1 MYLYLGGDGC
11 TAVSK
16 NAERMVFGVSDWV
29 LDDLVY
35 YGSVVCCRD
44 VGDGVVCTG
53 GATKKTTHAPYI
65 PCVDVKGRAFI
76 INKDSG
82 LDLEE
87 RLPMACFSYKRVVT
101 SGDVR
106 YAVDKIYEAFRSF
119 IRKKH
124 LIVDED
130 MTVLG
135 FSEDAV
141 KAVDTYVRMVK
152 NKSVKNLVVIL

>member
-11 TAVSK
+11 TTVSK
-16 NAERMVFGVSDWV
+16 NAKRVVFGVSDWV

-35 YGSVVCCRD
+35 YGSVVCCKD

-53 GATKKTTHAPYI
+53 GATKKTTRVPYI
-65 PCVDVKGRAFI
+65 PCVDVKGRVFI

-87 RLPMACFSYKRVVT
+87 RLPMACFSYAKTVT
-101 SGDVR
+101 SRDVK
-106 YAVDKIYEAFRSF
+106 YAVDVINKVYGAF

-124 LIVDED
+124 LIVDEE
-130 MTVLG
+130 MNVLG
-135 FSEDAV
+135 FSSEAI
-141 KAVDTYVRMVK
+141 KAVDMYVKMVK
-152 NKSVKNLVVIL
+152 NKSAKNLVVIL